1 MENNIK
7 IIPMM
12 IHKNGSL
19 QAYQIK
25 IVNPGIDRNSLHTIL
40 FGLEETRN
48 HKNSE
53 IFILDNNNQLVSNQR
68 DIINQLRDN
77 KSKVNHISPSIR
89 NRTVTFINSID
100 NITNES
106 LRQYYLVEQDR
117 MIYLGFIREDPATR
131 VASTTVTI
139 DPCGA
144 DINIKEVVQ
153 RLQGTSVQ
161 KLLDIWRV
169 VVTSNQ
175 TQIIKYF
182 IISDEKSI
190 ATEINLQESMIRY
203 QGEKLGHFKNWFILA
218 SYKSC
223 NDLSI
228 ENKSSLEY
236 NVYWMGDIIKS
247 SNNRTELLINP
258 GIRYSKQKEYLCNP
272 KDYATLQ
279 DQQYKSDEQ
288 TNKSD
293 NPKQPVQNPVRT
305 GRWDIIRPKR
315 TEKHDKAIFKQLKA
329 LGIIEICS
337 DGTDYIRCEQ
347 YGEPCLIYRIT
358 IKNTLDSHKQF
369 IDQLLRHKIIE
380 DFNTNQERGQWRFMQ
395 FRRWDHLEKGYD
407 IYNPDLRIDSFIS
420 LNDLKLRKDSEIL
433 KNIKKETG
441 DSNYLDK

>member
-279 DQQYKSDEQ
+279 DQQYINKSDE
-288 TNKSD
+288 
-293 NPKQPVQNPVRT
+293 PKQPVQNHIRT
-305 GRWDIIRPKR
+305 GQWNIIRPVK
-315 TEKHDKAIFKQLKA
+315 TWEHDIKVFKQLESW
-329 LGIIEICS
+329 GIIEKGMKVEEYKC
-337 DGTDYIRCEQ
+337 YEY
-347 YGEPCLIYRIT
+347 YGEPCYIYYPQ
-358 IKNTLDSHKQF
+358 IKNTLDSHKLF
-369 IDQLLRHKIIE
+369 IDQLLKHEIISN
-380 DFNTNQERGQWRFMQ
+380 FNTGRGNQEFMQ
-395 FRRWDHLEKGYD
+395 FRREEHLGVNYD
-407 IYNPDLRIDSFIS
+407 KNNPDLCIDSFIS
-420 LNDLKLRKDSEIL
+420 LSDLKLRKDSEIL
-433 KNIKKETG
+433 KNIEKETG

>member
-1 MENNIK
+1 
-7 IIPMM
+7 MM

-25 IVNPGIDRNSLHTIL
+25 IVNPGIDMNSLHNIL
-40 FGLEETRN
+40 FGLKETRN

-53 IFILDNNNQLVSNQR
+53 IFILDNNNRPMSNQR

-89 NRTVTFINSID
+89 NRTVTFINRD
-100 NITNES
+100 N

-190 ATEINLQESMIRY
+190 ATEINLQESIIRY
-203 QGEKLGHFKNWFILA
+203 QGEKLGQFKNWFILA

-236 NVYWMGDIIKS
+236 NVYWKGDIIKS

-279 DQQYKSDEQ
+279 DQQYTSDEQ

-293 NPKQPVQNPVRT
+293 EPKQPVQNPVRT

-315 TEKHDKAIFKQLKA
+315 TEKHDKAIFKQLRA
-329 LGIIEICS
+329 LGIIERCS
-337 DGTDYIRCEQ
+337 DGTKYRRDEQ
-347 YGEPCLIYRIT
+347 YGEPCLIYGIT
-358 IKNTLDSHKQF
+358 IKNILDSHKQF

-380 DFNTNQERGQWRFMQ
+380 DFNTNQEKGQWRFME
-395 FRRWDHLEKGYD
+395 FRREEHLGVNYD
-407 IYNPDLRIDSFIS
+407 PYKPDFCIDSFVNIIS
-420 LNDLKLRKDSEIL
+420 LQLRKDSEIL
-433 KNIKKETG
+433 KNIEKATG

>member
-1 MENNIK
+1 
-7 IIPMM
+7 MM

-53 IFILDNNNQLVSNQR
+53 IFILDNNNRPMSNQR

-203 QGEKLGHFKNWFILA
+203 QGEKLGQFKNWFILA
-218 SYKSC
+218 SYKSY

-247 SNNRTELLINP
+247 SNNKKDLLINP
-258 GIRYSKQKEYLCNP
+258 GIRYNKQKEYLCNP

-279 DQQYKSDEQ
+279 DQQYTSDEQ

-293 NPKQPVQNPVRT
+293 EPKQPVQNPVRT
-305 GRWDIIRPKR
+305 GRWDIIRPVK
-315 TEKHDKAIFKQLKA
+315 TWEHDIKVFKQLESW
-329 LGIIEICS
+329 GIIEICS
-337 DGTDYIRCEQ
+337 DGTKYRRDEQ

-380 DFNTNQERGQWRFMQ
+380 DFNTNQEKGQWRFMQ

-420 LNDLKLRKDSEIL
+420 LSDLKLRKDSEIL
-433 KNIKKETG
+433 KNIEKETG
-441 DSNYLDK
+441 DSNYLDR

>member
-1 MENNIK
+1 MANNTE

-12 IHKNGSL
+12 MYNNGSL

-25 IVNPGIDRNSLHTIL
+25 IVKPETDWSRFHTIL

-48 HKNSE
+48 HYSNRE
-53 IFILDNNNQLVSNQR
+53 ISILDSDNHVVGDQSS
-68 DIINQLRDN
+68 IINQLRDN
-77 KSKVNHISPSIR
+77 ASKVNHISPSIR
-89 NRTVTFINSID
+89 NRTVTFINR
-100 NITNES
+100 NN

-117 MIYLGFIREDPATR
+117 MIYLGFIREDLATR
-131 VASTTVTI
+131 SIITI

-169 VVTSNQ
+169 AITSNQ

-182 IISDEKSI
+182 IISDEINIRHQSGV

-218 SYKSC
+218 SYKHVITSGMTC

-236 NVYWMGDIIKS
+236 NVYWKGDIIKS
-247 SNNRTELLINP
+247 SNNKKDLLINP
-258 GIRYSKQKEYLCNP
+258 GIRYNKQKEYLCNP
-272 KDYATLQ
+272 TDYATLQ
-279 DQQYKSDEQ
+279 DQQYMSDE
-288 TNKSD
+288 
-293 NPKQPVQNPVRT
+293 PKQPVQNHVRTGQWNIIRPVRT
-305 GRWDIIRPKR
+305 A
-315 TEKHDKAIFKQLKA
+315 EQDKAIFDWLKS
-329 LGIIEICS
+329 LEIIEKRS
-337 DGTDYIRCEQ
+337 GEELYRNWEY
-347 YGEPCLIYRIT
+347 YGEQCYLYKIT

-369 IDQLLRHKIIE
+369 IDQLLRHKVIS
-380 DFNTNQERGQWRFMQ
+380 DFNTNLGLGQWEHMQ
-395 FRRWDHLEKGYD
+395 FRREEHIHSKK
-407 IYNPDLRIDSFIS
+407 PDLCIDSFINLKS
-420 LNDLKLRKDSEIL
+420 LQLRKDSEII
-433 KNIKKETG
+433 KNVEKATG

>member
-1 MENNIK
+1 
-7 IIPMM
+7 
-12 IHKNGSL
+12 
-19 QAYQIK
+19 
-25 IVNPGIDRNSLHTIL
+25 
-40 FGLEETRN
+40 
-48 HKNSE
+48 
-53 IFILDNNNQLVSNQR
+53 
-68 DIINQLRDN
+68 
-77 KSKVNHISPSIR
+77 
-89 NRTVTFINSID
+89 
-100 NITNES
+100 
-106 LRQYYLVEQDR
+106 

-247 SNNRTELLINP
+247 SNNKKDLLINP

-279 DQQYKSDEQ
+279 DQQ
-288 TNKSD
+288 
-293 NPKQPVQNPVRT
+293 
-305 GRWDIIRPKR
+305 
-315 TEKHDKAIFKQLKA
+315 
-329 LGIIEICS
+329 
-337 DGTDYIRCEQ
+337 
-347 YGEPCLIYRIT
+347 
-358 IKNTLDSHKQF
+358 
-369 IDQLLRHKIIE
+369 
-380 DFNTNQERGQWRFMQ
+380 
-395 FRRWDHLEKGYD
+395 
-407 IYNPDLRIDSFIS
+407 
-420 LNDLKLRKDSEIL
+420 
-433 KNIKKETG
+433 
-441 DSNYLDK
+441 